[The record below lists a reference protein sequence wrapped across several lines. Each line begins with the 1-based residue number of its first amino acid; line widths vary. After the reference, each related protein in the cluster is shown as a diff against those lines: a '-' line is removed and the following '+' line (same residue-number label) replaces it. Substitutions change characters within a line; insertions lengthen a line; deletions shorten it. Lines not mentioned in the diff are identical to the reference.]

1 MLFETI
7 WHMQLILFDIFSKF
21 IIGALLQPESGVQQ
35 PFHRLRAPRAR
46 VPCAGAPGPVGRPA
60 RPAAVALAGGAGGR
74 ACVWA
79 KT

>member
-46 VPCAGAPGPVGRPA
+46 V
-60 RPAAVALAGGAGGR
+60 
-74 ACVWA
+74 
-79 KT
+79 